1 MLSQLAPSLYAV
13 VVTFSCVLCLGLAA
27 YSWRLR
33 HIPSAGPLAL
43 MMVAATIRNL
53 GAGIA
58 MLAPNP
64 NLKAIGLTLILA
76 ITAVIATAW
85 LLVAMEYESGRK
97 AQPRRFYAWL
107 CLEPLVLLALL
118 LTNHRHHLIFMGV
131 ELFEK
136 AGMLLP
142 NVRQGPIFWG
152 HTAYVFALILA
163 GVVVLLRF
171 LARGRLLHRAQGLFL
186 IFAIATLLSAGMLT
200 ILVGIDLSPL
210 AYILSGSALAIC
222 IFKFRFLDIMP
233 IARNQ
238 VLEEMEEGILIVDGA
253 DRIVDFNRACER
265 LLGPLGE
272 GTVGQTLEKAIGSWF
287 AQAVASKEQGRTEQ
301 TISDSEKVRHL
312 EIRYSILEDARY
324 QLMGRLFLL
333 RDITEQ
339 RRADEERRQY
349 TKTLEAAKTRLKQ
362 LNEMKS
368 RFFANISHDFRTP
381 LHLAIGPL
389 EELIAGSYGP
399 ITPRARREMEM
410 AKQNAQ
416 NLLRLTRQL
425 LDLAKLDAGGLAV
438 RPDRVDLD
446 LFLRN
451 LACQYSSLAARRKIE
466 LAYPINGGIS
476 IYFDPGLMVE
486 VFSNLIDN
494 AFKFTHS
501 GDRIEVKTWVEDE
514 GWVAVAVADTGKGI
528 SERVLPHIFDR
539 FYRADES
546 RLGGGSGIGLALA
559 KELVSLHSGKV
570 EVESERGKGTVFTVY
585 LRRGRAHF
593 PEVTPTLEGEDKAK
607 TPTRDTQPAM
617 DLVPEAGNELVG
629 LENKAGQM
637 SILVVEDCSALR
649 GYIRRHLTQDFQL
662 LEAVDGEEGLRMA
675 REWTPELIVSDVMM
689 PEMDGFQLCQAL
701 KNDQRTSH
709 IPLILLTALADDE
722 DKIRGLQYRADDYL
736 TKPFNM
742 TELHVRIQNLIQL
755 RRQLRKRY
763 LQMLVFPE
771 SQPLPAASMEAKFL
785 RRLRKLMETNLADS
799 NFKVATLAVEAGMSE
814 RQLQRKVSALTGTKP
829 AALLRRIRL
838 DRAAEFLS
846 RRVMTVTEVAFEV
859 GFNNPSHFAECFRK
873 QFGKTPSAFFQEPK

>member
-1 MLSQLAPSLYAV
+1 MRADG
-13 VVTFSCVLCLGLAA
+13 F
-27 YSWRLR
+27 
-33 HIPSAGPLAL
+33 
-43 MMVAATIRNL
+43 
-53 GAGIA
+53 IA
-58 MLAPNP
+58 
-64 NLKAIGLTLILA
+64 
-76 ITAVIATAW
+76 
-85 LLVAMEYESGRK
+85 R
-97 AQPRRFYAWL
+97 
-107 CLEPLVLLALL
+107 
-118 LTNHRHHLIFMGV
+118 
-131 ELFEK
+131 
-136 AGMLLP
+136 
-142 NVRQGPIFWG
+142 
-152 HTAYVFALILA
+152 
-163 GVVVLLRF
+163 
-171 LARGRLLHRAQGLFL
+171 RGRFVANPLRVSAAS
-186 IFAIATLLSAGMLT
+186 AIALT
-200 ILVGIDLSPL
+200 G
-210 AYILSGSALAIC
+210 
-222 IFKFRFLDIMP
+222 
-233 IARNQ
+233 
-238 VLEEMEEGILIVDGA
+238 
-253 DRIVDFNRACER
+253 
-265 LLGPLGE
+265 
-272 GTVGQTLEKAIGSWF
+272 
-287 AQAVASKEQGRTEQ
+287 
-301 TISDSEKVRHL
+301 
-312 EIRYSILEDARY
+312 
-324 QLMGRLFLL
+324 
-333 RDITEQ
+333 
-339 RRADEERRQY
+339 
-349 TKTLEAAKTRLKQ
+349 
-362 LNEMKS
+362 
-368 RFFANISHDFRTP
+368 
-381 LHLAIGPL
+381 
-389 EELIAGSYGP
+389 
-399 ITPRARREMEM
+399 
-410 AKQNAQ
+410 
-416 NLLRLTRQL
+416 
-425 LDLAKLDAGGLAV
+425 
-438 RPDRVDLD
+438 
-446 LFLRN
+446 
-451 LACQYSSLAARRKIE
+451 
-466 LAYPINGGIS
+466 
-476 IYFDPGLMVE
+476 
-486 VFSNLIDN
+486 
-494 AFKFTHS
+494 
-501 GDRIEVKTWVEDE
+501 
-514 GWVAVAVADTGKGI
+514 
-528 SERVLPHIFDR
+528 
-539 FYRADES
+539 ES